1 MMSAGLNL
9 KTKITNNINSKDM
22 NERYNSL
29 IMSVSIAL
37 TFSLVIALLAFIVP
51 AGTFTSRILTLMGGE
66 FPGGLIQTFCYFLFF
81 YGLFEIRRLNKNVA
95 AENKAFGLGL
105 LPETEQYVLLPD
117 DVAKLKLQMIEL
129 ERKGKFLLV
138 DLIKKACTKYRSS
151 HSIPETME
159 IVSKQSAINLR
170 NSDSE
175 QSLIR
180 YIAWA
185 IPSVGFVGTVIG
197 IAASLSEA
205 KNAVSA
211 QGIERVTSLLNIA
224 FDTTLIAL
232 VLSLIL
238 MYVFHSM
245 QAKIEQMHT
254 NQESYVLENLVNR
267 MFNERPKV

>member
-1 MMSAGLNL
+1 
-9 KTKITNNINSKDM
+9 M

-29 IMSVSIAL
+29 ILSMAIAIAI
-37 TFSLVIALLAFIVP
+37 SLFIALLALIVP
-51 AGTFTSRILTLMGGE
+51 SDNFVHRLLVLLGGS
-66 FPGGLIQTFCYFLFF
+66 FPGGLIQTFSYFLFF
-81 YGLFEIRRLNKNVA
+81 YGLFEIRRLNKNVK
-95 AENKAFGLGL
+95 AENKAFDLGL

-117 DVAKLKLQMIEL
+117 DVAQLKLQMIEI
-129 ERKGKFLLV
+129 ERKHKFLLV

-151 HSIPETME
+151 HSIAETME
-159 IVSKQSAINLR
+159 MVSKQSAINLR

-205 KNAVSA
+205 SSAVSA
-211 QGIERVTSLLNIA
+211 QGIEKVTALLNIA
-224 FDTTLIAL
+224 FDTTLVAL

-238 MYVFHSM
+238 MYIFHAM
-245 QAKIEQMHT
+245 QANVEKLHSK
-254 NQESYVLENLVNR
+254 QEAYVLENLVNR
-267 MFNERPKV
+267 MFNENPVSSRA

>member
-1 MMSAGLNL
+1 MS
-9 KTKITNNINSKDM
+9 
-22 NERYNSL
+22 ERYNSL
-29 IMSVSIAL
+29 ILSLSIAVVI
-37 TFSLVIALLAFIVP
+37 SLVLSLLTLVVP
-51 AGTFTSRILTLMGGE
+51 EDTFGSRILILLGGSYPE
-66 FPGGLIQTFCYFLFF
+66 GFIQGFCYFLFF
-81 YGLFEIRRLNKNVA
+81 YGLFEIRRMIKNVS
-95 AENKAFGLGL
+95 AENRAFGLGL
-105 LPETEQYVLLPD
+105 LPETEQYVLFPE
-117 DVAKLKLQMIEL
+117 DVAKLKLQMIEI
-129 ERKGKFLLV
+129 ERKDRFLLV

-159 IVSKQSAINLR
+159 MVAKQSGINQR
-170 NSDSE
+170 NSESE

-205 KNAVSA
+205 KSAVSEE
-211 QGIERVTSLLNIA
+211 GIERVTSLLNIA

-238 MYVFHSM
+238 MYVYHSM
-245 QAKIEQMHT
+245 QAKVEQMHT

-267 MFNERPKV
+267 MFHERPVVNQ

>member
-1 MMSAGLNL
+1 
-9 KTKITNNINSKDM
+9 M

-29 IMSVSIAL
+29 ILSVSIAVA
-37 TFSLVIALLAFIVP
+37 FSLLIALLAFAVP
-51 AGTFTSRILTLMGGE
+51 ADTFSHRILVLLGGS

-81 YGLFEIRRLNKNVA
+81 YGLFEIRRLNKNVS

-129 ERKGKFLLV
+129 ERKGRFLLV

-159 IVSKQSAINLR
+159 MVAKQSAINQR
-170 NSDSE
+170 NSESE

-205 KNAVSA
+205 SSAVNAE
-211 QGIERVTSLLNIA
+211 GIERVTGLLNIA
-224 FDTTLIAL
+224 FDTTLVAL
-232 VLSLIL
+232 VLSLML
-238 MYVFHSM
+238 MYVYHAM
-245 QAKIEQMHT
+245 QAKVEQMHT

-267 MFNERPKV
+267 MFNERPLVQK